1 MVQGGVTRDPRPRD
15 PLGRPLA
22 RDSGVAVEPDPEALP
37 PAESLAAAQALFD
50 SGRAFRAHEVLEAI
64 WKASNDNDS
73 ELWRG
78 LAQLAVGVT
87 HAQRGNARGAT
98 ALLRRAAATLQ
109 QWDGTAPYRVD
120 VAGLRAWAL
129 AVATA
134 IETSGRADALQS
146 APAMPSLVRRSG
158 G

>member
-1 MVQGGVTRDPRPRD
+1 MVQGSVKRDPRPRD
-15 PLGRPLA
+15 SLGRPLA
-22 RDSGVAVEPDPEALP
+22 RDSGVAVEPDPTALA
-37 PAESLAAAQALFD
+37 PADSLAAAQALLD

-64 WKASNDNDS
+64 WKATDGADR

-98 ALLRRAAATLQ
+98 ALLRRATATLQ
-109 QWDGTAPYRVD
+109 PWDAAAPYSVD

-129 AVATA
+129 SVAAA
-134 IETSGRADALQS
+134 IEASGRADAIGAS
-146 APAMPSLVRRSG
+146 APMPSLVRG
-158 G
+158 